1 VSQYKQCGD
10 VHGKTDR
17 GYAGSPMLKRQIKTS
32 VSWQEAQNLPGI
44 GKADF
49 SATNTF
55 KVPNEKEAVFGSQ
68 DREIT
73 TIFGYMCYP
82 EENLSHHLSDFRA

>member
-1 VSQYKQCGD
+1 MC
-10 VHGKTDR
+10 GKTDR
-17 GYAGSPMLKRQIKTS
+17 GYADPPMPKRQIKTS

-55 KVPNEKEAVFGSQ
+55 KIPNEKEAVSGSQ

-73 TIFGYMCYP
+73 TIFRYMCYQK
-82 EENLSHHLSDFRA
+82 EKLSHHLSDFRA